1 MAAVE
6 ARLAALEGGKPGTP
20 AAAAAAGGA
29 AAAPFVKAFDEL
41 VAEFFAPVEQG
52 AKVCGPDVEK
62 SVAAFKEALAAQ
74 RDMLVVASSSR
85 QPFDVNLQKVLKPT
99 SDLMGKVDTLKDRR
113 SKQFNHLAMLAEGVQ
128 CLGWVCVEKTPI
140 SFLSD
145 TMPGSEMY
153 GNKVVMEFKNTDDAA
168 QADFAKAFK
177 QFLLELQ
184 KYVKAHHTTG
194 LAWNPNGGTG
204 YAGSAGGL
212 FAELNALGA
221 AGASATAN
229 LKKVQKDQMTH
240 KNPALRA
247 SSLVADMSK
256 PAPAAPAGA
265 KAPAAK
271 KAPKFSQNGSKF
283 FIEHYEDDRTL
294 SVTECTNKTAVCMVA
309 CKRSLLQI
317 PGKINTLQI
326 DGCVKTSIVVE
337 SCVAS
342 IDVINCKSCEI
353 QVTDWTPMITLDGC
367 EGAIIYLSQKCVDND
382 VAIVSSKCSELN
394 IVLPAKS
401 NDEDPVELPVPEQFE
416 TRVRNGALVTTHIS
430 HVGA

>member
-204 YAGSAGGL
+204 FFNAPAKPAAGGGAGGL

-283 FIEHYEDDRTL
+283 FIEHYEAPAAKTAPKFSQNGSKCFIEHFEVDDRTL

-309 CKRSLLQI
+309 CN
-317 PGKINTLQI
+317 P
-326 DGCVKTSIVVE
+326 
-337 SCVAS
+337 
-342 IDVINCKSCEI
+342 
-353 QVTDWTPMITLDGC
+353 
-367 EGAIIYLSQKCVDND
+367 
-382 VAIVSSKCSELN
+382 
-394 IVLPAKS
+394 
-401 NDEDPVELPVPEQFE
+401 
-416 TRVRNGALVTTHIS
+416 
-430 HVGA
+430 